1 MMGQLSKAKTLF
13 KEILIERPLLLRA
26 LHVWFLI
33 RYSCLLNFFSYK
45 IVAVCAEK

>member
-33 RYSCLLNFFSYK
+33 RYSCLLNFFFPTK
-45 IVAVCAEK
+45 